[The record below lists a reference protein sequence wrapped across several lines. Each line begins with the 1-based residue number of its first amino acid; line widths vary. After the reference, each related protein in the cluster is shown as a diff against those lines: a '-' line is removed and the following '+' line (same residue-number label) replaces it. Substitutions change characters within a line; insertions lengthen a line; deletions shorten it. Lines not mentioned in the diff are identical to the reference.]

1 MNIIKKFFK
10 LTLLYLIFGIMIALA
25 ITFFGGGYQNMIVG
39 QLMGFMTVNDFVFLN
54 IYVALLWLPL
64 SLIMLF
70 SKFNFYRYLFLKT
83 ITIAIIILFLLI
95 SLIII
100 LKKQK

>member
-1 MNIIKKFFK
+1 
-10 LTLLYLIFGIMIALA
+10 MIALA

-39 QLMGFMTVNDFVFLN
+39 QLMGFMTVNDFDFLN

-70 SKFNFYRYLFLKT
+70 SKVNFYLYLFLKT